1 MADKALKEVWDAR
14 KQVRDIEDFID
25 RSNATYQLQEAER
38 QIVMQ
43 FNKAYYDL
51 RGQYVDP
58 KPEGIIPMDKIRKA
72 IGTDE

>member
-1 MADKALKEVWDAR
+1 
-14 KQVRDIEDFID
+14 
-25 RSNATYQLQEAER
+25 
-38 QIVMQ
+38 MQ